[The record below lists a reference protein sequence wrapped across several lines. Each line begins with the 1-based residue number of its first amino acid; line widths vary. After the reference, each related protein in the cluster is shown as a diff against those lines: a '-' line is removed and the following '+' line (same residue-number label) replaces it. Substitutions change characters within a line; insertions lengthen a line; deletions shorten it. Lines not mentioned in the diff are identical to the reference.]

1 MLVEATDGMKI
12 EQYYDEKAK
21 TYDAQFSNLYYR
33 VYDAITWRYLE
44 PHVPA
49 NPNALVLD
57 AAGGTGKWSILMG
70 KKGCRV
76 VLADVSE
83 GMLRIAHKKIKD
95 AGLEGRIALTKGDI
109 TKLDYP
115 DESFDLVLC
124 EHALFV
130 FPNPEVVIK
139 ELVRVLKRNCPLVV
153 SAQSKYVMALS
164 FVPQELNKCLD
175 LLSDRY
181 FFSLGLKNEQGDQ
194 IDVNVHLTVP
204 HELERLLVKNG
215 LRVEKIIGKCVTM
228 PLRIGP
234 DVYLKADHSYD
245 LFNKVLQIELALCE
259 KPDALGLAG
268 HLQAIAFKV

>member
-1 MLVEATDGMKI
+1 MKI

-21 TYDAQFSNLYYR
+21 TYDAQFGALYYR
-33 VYDAITWRYLE
+33 LYDAITWEYLE
-44 PHVPA
+44 PHVPTD
-49 NPNALVLD
+49 PNAFVLD
-57 AAGGTGKWSILMG
+57 AAGGTGKWSILMAR
-70 KKGCRV
+70 KGCRV

-83 GMLRIAHKKIKD
+83 GMLRVAHEKIKD
-95 AGLEGRIALTKGDI
+95 AGLERRITLKKGDI
-109 TKLDYP
+109 TRLDYP

-130 FPNPEVVIK
+130 FANPEVVIR
-139 ELVRVLKRNCPLVV
+139 ELVRVLKRNCPLIV
-153 SAQSKYVMALS
+153 SAQNKYPMALS
-164 FVPQELNKCLD
+164 FVPEELNKCLD

-181 FFSLGLKNEQGDQ
+181 FFSLGLRNEKGDQ
-194 IDVNVHLTVP
+194 VEVNVHLTMP

-215 LRVEKIIGKCVTM
+215 LRIQKMIGKCVTM

-234 DVYLKADHSYD
+234 DVYLKTNHSYD
-245 LFNKVLQIELALCE
+245 LFNKLLQIELALCE